1 MFKSNGDGT
10 YTGEWGYLAGERL
23 EARRRA
29 DGSLMHIDI
38 GSFVFT
44 RSPYD
49 ETADIPG
56 GLDEKGWQ
64 PG

>member
-1 MFKSNGDGT
+1 
-10 YTGEWGYLAGERL
+10 
-23 EARRRA
+23 
-29 DGSLMHIDI
+29 MHIDI